1 MDFDQMT
8 EDQLRAVVDTGKQAE
23 QELSR
28 RWTREAEAVEAR
40 VNRVL
45 RGDASAAFKPNDLR
59 FAAYQR
65 CACGAG
71 MAYPIGCG
79 TKGAWHCSAI
89 LRGAASR
96 ERVHSGPQ
104 SFQFCEIKGE
114 NQPSA
119 NGATTRDEPKG
130 GEQ

>member
-1 MDFDQMT
+1 MT

-28 RWTREAEAVEAR
+28 RWAREAEAVEAR
-40 VNRVL
+40 VQRLL

-71 MAYPIGCG
+71 MAYPTGCG
-79 TKGAWHCSAI
+79 TKGAWYCSAI
-89 LRGAASR
+89 LRGIALR
-96 ERVHSGPQ
+96 EHAHSSPMP
-104 SFQFCEIKGE
+104 FVFYEIKSE
-114 NQPSA
+114 SQPSA
-119 NGATTRDEPKG
+119 NGATTRDAGAVE
-130 GEQ
+130 